1 MHDDFDELV
10 APNQRFPVEIQMTTS
25 LVLTKLNRPR
35 PRLNLVSRPRLI
47 ERLNEGLRQN
57 RKLTLVTAPAGFG
70 KTTLV
75 SEWLKQLDHP
85 FIWICLDEGDNDPVR
100 FLSLVTAAFQTVDES
115 IGHSVQS
122 VLQSRQL
129 TSAASVLA
137 QNSETPSV
145 DSLIIALIN
154 DLVKMPTPLGL
165 VLDDYHVINQASVHQ
180 AVQFLLE
187 HQPYHLHLA
196 VVTRED
202 PPFPLPRMR
211 VRTELT
217 EIRERDL
224 RFTKSEAAAFL
235 TGTMGLNLSAEAV
248 ATLDAHT
255 EGWVAG
261 LQMVALSLDGQAASK
276 VADLIATFSGTHHYV
291 IDYLAEEVLRRQ
303 PQVIQS
309 FLCQT
314 AILDCICASLCDAV
328 TERDDSQAI
337 LLNLERSNLFLI
349 ALDDRQG
356 WFRYHLLFRDFLRT
370 QVEPRQQ
377 IALHHK
383 AAVWYEA
390 HGLIDKAVEHVLV
403 TGDLD
408 EAERVIGL
416 ASGHAIQEG
425 QLAVMLEWLN
435 SLPDS
440 RVRANSRLATYK
452 GWALCLMGQREAA
465 ESFAGWAEKSLSVDE
480 HSTYLGE
487 LLTLRAYLA
496 VQRGDHANG
505 LRLAQ
510 QGLSMIDKA
519 DPLFQ
524 RTFYYAA
531 LLSLGHAQR
540 EIGDTQAAIETF
552 RQVASSAQDDG
563 DDLATMGA
571 LEELSLLLYRHGRQR
586 EADALC
592 RQAIDRCIAASG
604 DPLPMLGI
612 AYNVLALICFEAND
626 LAQAYQHA
634 RQGLELCQQ
643 LMMPTVTLR
652 GKIVMARLLQAAGKV
667 SMASAA
673 IEEARHVAACLG
685 FPRYIRLV
693 ETAAAEIHLHQGH
706 ISMAARWAETARIS
720 PAGIPHA
727 ANETEYLV
735 YARLLLAQ
743 ARLDEADLVLA
754 TLAQVIQERER
765 YGSLV
770 SVYVLHAL
778 AKQALGYKS
787 EALSYLE
794 KALRLAAPRGY
805 YRAFLDSGGAIV
817 ELLPLLH
824 PVVPAMVDRLLHSIA
839 AGIDQWAERT
849 SPLVDPLSAREL
861 EVLRLVAGGLSNRE
875 AAQALFVT
883 EDTVKKHL
891 SHIYGKLA
899 VKNRTQA
906 ISSAKEIGLLG

>member
-1 MHDDFDELV
+1 
-10 APNQRFPVEIQMTTS
+10 MTTP
-25 LVLTKLNRPR
+25 LLLTKLNRPR

-47 ERLNEGLRQN
+47 ERLNEGLSQN

-75 SEWLKQLDHP
+75 TEWLKQLDRP
-85 FIWICLDEGDNDPVR
+85 FVWICLDEGDNDPVR
-100 FLSLVTAAFQTVDES
+100 FLSLITAALQTVDEN

-137 QNSETPSV
+137 QNSETPSI

-154 DLVKMPTPLGL
+154 DLVKTPTPLGL
-165 VLDDYHVINQASVHQ
+165 VLDDYHVINQAPVHQ

-235 TGTMGLNLSAEAV
+235 TRTMGLDLSAEAV
-248 ATLDAHT
+248 ATLGAHT
-255 EGWVAG
+255 EGWIAG
-261 LQMVALSLDGQAASK
+261 LQMVALSLEGQDAAK
-276 VADLIATFSGTHHYV
+276 VANLIATFSGTHHYV

-303 PQVIQS
+303 PQIIQS
-309 FLCQT
+309 FMCQT
-314 AILDCICASLCDAV
+314 AFLDCICASLCDAV
-328 TERDDSQAI
+328 TERDDSQTI
-337 LLNLERSNLFLI
+337 LVKLEKSNLFLL

-356 WFRYHLLFRDFLRT
+356 WFRYHYLFRDFLRT
-370 QVEPRQQ
+370 QLEPRQQ

-383 AAVWYEA
+383 AAVWYEV
-390 HGLIDKAVEHVLV
+390 HGLIDKAVEHVLAA
-403 TGDLD
+403 GDLD
-408 EAERVIGL
+408 EAERVISL
-416 ASGHAIQEG
+416 ASGYAIQEG

-452 GWALCLMGQREAA
+452 GWALCLLGQREAA
-465 ESFAGWAEKSLSVDE
+465 EAFAGWAEKSLSADE
-480 HSTYLGE
+480 PSTHLGE

-496 VQRGDHANG
+496 VQRGDHANA
-505 LRLAQ
+505 LHMAQ
-510 QGLSMIDKA
+510 KAISMMDKA

-524 RTFYYAA
+524 RILYYAA

-540 EIGDTQAAIETF
+540 EIGDTRAAIQTF
-552 RQVASSAQDDG
+552 RQVASSAQDGG

-571 LEELSLLLYRHGRQR
+571 LEELSLLLYRHGRR
-586 EADALC
+586 LEADALC
-592 RQAIDRCIAASG
+592 HQAIDRCIAASG
-604 DPLPMLGI
+604 DSLPMLGI
-612 AYNVLALICFEAND
+612 AYNLLALMCFEAND
-626 LAQAYQHA
+626 LTQAYQYA
-634 RQGLELCQQ
+634 RKGLELCQQ

-652 GKIVMARLLQAAGKV
+652 GKIFMARLLQATGKD
-667 SMASAA
+667 SMASAVL
-673 IEEARHVAACLG
+673 EEARQAAASLG
-685 FPRYIRLV
+685 SPRYTRLV
-693 ETAAAEIHLHQGH
+693 ETAAADIDLHQGH
-706 ISMAARWAETARIS
+706 IFMATRWAEAAHMS
-720 PAGIPHA
+720 SAGIPHA
-727 ANETEYLV
+727 ENETEYLV

-743 ARLDEADLVLA
+743 GRLDEADLVLA
-754 TLAQVIQERER
+754 NLAQSIQERQR

-770 SVYVLHAL
+770 GVYVLQAL
-778 AKQALGYKS
+778 VKQALGYKS
-787 EALSYLE
+787 EALSFLE
-794 KALRLAAPRGY
+794 QALRLAAPRGY
-805 YRAFLDSGGAIV
+805 FRAFLDAGGAIAD
-817 ELLPLLH
+817 LLPSLR
-824 PVVPAMVDRLLHSIA
+824 PVAPNMVDRLLHSIV
-839 AGIDQWAERT
+839 AGIDQWAERA

-875 AAQALFVT
+875 AAQSLFVT
-883 EDTVKKHL
+883 EETVKKHL
-891 SHIYGKLA
+891 SHIYSKLA

-906 ISSAKEIGLLG
+906 IARAKENGLLL